1 MGYIYFTNIEMI
13 LEKVFDEVSN
23 ILTEQ
28 EFEEAYRHATKEP
41 HDALIIDTHPET
53 SIEKRLIETLIMLL
67 LLINQ
72 I

>member
-1 MGYIYFTNIEMI
+1 MDIWAIYKFSNIKMI

-28 EFEEAYRHATKEP
+28 RFEESYCHATKEP

-53 SIEKRLIETLIMLL
+53 SIDKRLRRNFDNII
-67 LLINQ
+67 IVD
-72 I
+72 